1 MVSYPFILS
10 VAVGLQNVGSRFLD
24 EAFVL
29 EDLLRNR
36 EIPLLSR
43 TPEGWAEL
51 VLRDPLAL
59 LNDHAYLEKKAATN
73 ALELL
78 NRWPEPSC
86 PEEWTLTL
94 AAIASDEAS
103 HLSTV
108 VRILVER
115 GGRLER
121 THRNDYANRLRLH
134 VRKGQGSDELVDRLL
149 ISALIEL
156 RSCERFDLLAQHC
169 RGRDATLIA
178 FTTAWARRSLVITT
192 SSCGSRAWPFVPTW
206 SKLAGARC
214 STSRPPRWP
223 PSHPGLASTAA
234 GLSVPWPL
242 KLVQRRMA
250 DASGS
255 LAADRYANA
264 ENCLVAIQLLHTRA
278 FSTRASKRGKS
289 TGLSRTYRAPAA
301 RASVSSSRPP

>member
-36 EIPLLSR
+36 EIPLVSR

-51 VLRDPLAL
+51 ALREPLAL

-86 PEEWTLTL
+86 PEEWTPTL

-103 HLSTV
+103 HLVTV

-156 RSCERFDLLAQHC
+156 RSCERFVLLAHRC
-169 RGRDATLIA
+169 RSRDETLH
-178 FTTAWARRSLVITT
+178 RLYHRLG
-192 SSCGSRAWPFVPTW
+192 SSELGHYHVFLR
-206 SKLAGARC
+206 
-214 STSRPPRWP
+214 
-223 PSHPGLASTAA
+223 LASSTVRSDLVETRWREMLEFEAA
-234 GLSVPWPL
+234 AIAAEPTGPRIHSGWALRPL
-242 KLVQRRMA
+242 
-250 DASGS
+250 
-255 LAADRYANA
+255 
-264 ENCLVAIQLLHTRA
+264 
-278 FSTRASKRGKS
+278 
-289 TGLSRTYRAPAA
+289 AP
-301 RASVSSSRPP
+301 

>member
-1 MVSYPFILS
+1 MEKPL
-10 VAVGLQNVGSRFLD
+10 LD
-24 EAFVL
+24 
-29 EDLLRNR
+29 R

-51 VLRDPLAL
+51 VLHDPLAL

-103 HLSTV
+103 HLSAV

-115 GGRLER
+115 GGKLER

-134 VRKGQGSDELVDRLL
+134 VRKGRGTDELVDRLL

-156 RSCERFDLLAQHC
+156 RSCERFALLAQHC
-169 RGRDATLIA
+169 RGRDAALYRFYHRLGSSELGHYHVFLRLANLAVRSAEVEARWREMLDFEAAAIA
-178 FTTAWARRSLVITT
+178 AQ
-192 SSCGSRAWPFVPTW
+192 
-206 SKLAGARC
+206 
-214 STSRPPRWP
+214 PPGPRIH
-223 PSHPGLASTAA
+223 SG
-234 GLSVPWPL
+234 WPL
-242 KLVQRRMA
+242 
-250 DASGS
+250 
-255 LAADRYANA
+255 
-264 ENCLVAIQLLHTRA
+264 
-278 FSTRASKRGKS
+278 RGK
-289 TGLSRTYRAPAA
+289 
-301 RASVSSSRPP
+301 